1 MRIVIDLQGV
11 QTHSRLRG
19 IGRYTLSLTQ
29 AIVRKRKGHE
39 IFLVL
44 SSLLP
49 EAILEIRASFE
60 GLLEQD
66 HIVVWHAPGPVLE
79 LNPDNDLRRRAAQLI
94 REAFIA
100 SLQPDLVHIM
110 SLFEGFGDDAVTSI
124 GELDQSTPVS
134 VILYDLIP
142 LLNPEHYLQKNPLYD
157 RYYRQKITYLKR
169 ASICLA
175 ISESSRQEGIHELGL
190 DPHAVVNIS
199 TAGEVHFAPVVI
211 DDLAKNRLYT
221 RYGIERAFLM
231 YTGGIDYRKN
241 VEGLIRAYALLPV
254 ELRRRY
260 QLLIVCSIGDNDRER
275 LLRVVQAL
283 GLEALDVIFT
293 GRVSEE
299 DLIFLYNLCTLFVF
313 PSLHEGFG
321 LPVLEAM
328 ACGAPVIA
336 SNTSSL
342 PEVVGNGDA
351 LFDPR
356 DDQAI
361 ADKMAHVL
369 TDESLRL
376 RLAAHGL
383 RQASQFSWER
393 CACLAIEAWE
403 QWFIQRQQQ
412 AAQALLL
419 SVKQSAKKPKLAFI
433 SPLPPARSGISDYS
447 AQLLPELAR
456 YYEIEIIALQK
467 TIEDEWILANCPI
480 RSIEWFFEHADEY
493 ARVLYHFG
501 NSTVHTPQFSL
512 LQEIPGV
519 VVLHDFFLSG
529 IVAQMESTIGP
540 QGAWAQ
546 NIYLSHGYQAVYER
560 YHASDTAQVV
570 WKYPCNLPV
579 LQNALGTIVHSTHS
593 RQLFGAWYGQQAL
606 TDCTTIPLLRLPP
619 VAIGRAAAREQLS
632 IVPQDF
638 VICSFG
644 ILGKSKLNLE
654 LLKAWLASDL
664 AQDLSCHLI
673 FVGDSSDPSYEE
685 DLQEIIAQ
693 SACAAQIKITGW
705 TSAKEFQAYLEAA
718 DIAVQLRTLSRGET
732 SAAVLDCLNHG
743 LPTIVN
749 AHGSLGE
756 FSSQYVYSLPDAFS
770 IEQLTDAIHTLWSDA
785 QMRDSLSV
793 QGQQLIAE
801 HYSPSACALQYAGA
815 IEAAYE
821 KAGAGLGALYQG
833 IGKLLPSKA
842 LENLGLPLASS
853 IAASIAPKYRTR
865 QILVDISELVGQDS
879 KTGIQRVVRSVLHHW
894 LHHPPAGFR
903 IEPVYASAQHGYR
916 YARRYT
922 LGFLDC
928 PNAILEDEPIA
939 FYEGD
944 HFLGLDLQPQ
954 VVMAQA
960 HAYKAMREQG
970 VRVQFVVYD
979 LLPLLMPQFFFLG
992 ADQSHEAWLKIV
1004 AQSDSLLCISRA
1016 VAQEV
1021 IAWKKTQTPMPPC
1034 EVSWFHLGADVK
1046 ASVPS
1051 VGLPLSSLEV
1061 LKRMREQTSFVMV
1074 GTLEPRKGQETIVHA
1089 FEELWGIGKE
1099 YCLVIVG
1106 KPGWLNERFIQYLEN
1121 HPRINQS
1128 LIWLDAISDE
1138 YLEEI
1143 YGSSDCLIAAS
1154 EGEGFGL
1161 PLIEAAQYGLP
1172 IIARNIPVFKE
1183 VAGEHAFYISGND
1196 PSEIAHQIEN
1206 WASLF
1211 AQNAHPQSSQIPH
1224 LTWAQSAQQLLDL
1237 VIVERKKPRLAFVS
1251 PLPPEHSGIAD
1262 YAGDLLP
1269 ALSNYY
1275 DIVLIHQPLSG
1286 EPEFTYL
1293 DLPTR
1298 NIAWFENHAHEFER
1312 VIYQFGNSPFH
1323 SYMLA
1328 LLRSYPGVVVLHD
1341 FFLSGMWEYCELA
1354 KIDEC
1359 AWSDG
1364 LYHSH
1369 GYSPL
1374 LERFRAKKIAD
1385 LRNTYPANLE
1395 VLERAKGVIVHS
1407 EHAKQMAQRWYGP
1420 QVASQW
1426 HCIPLLRTPPPSIE
1440 RERAR
1445 EILGIDSH
1453 AFVVCSFGFVAHT
1466 KLSQALLDVWLSS
1479 GIASKAN
1486 CQLIFVGQNHG
1497 GAYGKKINQSIEQS
1511 PFGSSVT
1518 VTGWVDKARYE
1529 LYLQAADIGVQLR
1542 CDSRGETSA
1551 AVLDCLNFGLPTI
1564 INRHGSMA
1572 EIASDAV
1579 YALDDL
1585 FTQDQL
1591 VHALKLLEGSQAE
1604 RERLHLGALRTMRYT
1619 HDPRSCAAQYAAVIE
1634 SCCDATQ
1641 SSADNTEAW
1650 VRNLPPVS
1658 LIEAKSALDS
1668 NWQRASEHQVLRQL
1682 LVDVSEIARSDLH
1695 SGIERV
1701 VRAQLAQLLAN
1712 PPAGFRV
1719 EPIYLGDYLGKPTY
1733 FYARNYVTGLLDFPL
1748 PLRPELPV
1756 QVRSGDIFY
1765 GADFCPLDV
1774 MKAAKAGIYDQ
1785 WRQAGVQI
1793 SFVVYDLLPILHP
1806 QFFPPTVD
1814 ERHIAWLSCL
1824 GEHADQ
1830 LIAISQAVAKD
1841 VQDYFARYAR
1851 SSEHALRIDYVH
1863 QGSDINASF
1872 PTVGLPSDAVLILEK
1887 IASKPTFLMVGTIE
1901 PRKGILQTI
1910 AAFDLLWDGGAD
1922 VQLLLV
1928 GKEGW
1933 IGLQEQQR
1941 RSLPKIMKTL
1951 QQHPQLGKRL
1961 IWLPEVSDQ
1970 YLQKIYGAAKC
1981 LLMASEGEGFGLPLI
1996 EAAAHSCP
2004 ILARDIPV
2012 FREIAGQSATYF
2024 AGAQPQALSAAITDW
2039 LSRDPTTMTESIDY
2053 LTWQENVAQT
2063 WQLLTFAKGS
2073 V

>member
-1 MRIVIDLQGV
+1 MRIVIDLQGA

-110 SLFEGFGDDAVTSI
+110 SFFEGFGDDAVTSI

-199 TAGEVHFAPVVI
+199 TAGEAHFAPVVI

-260 QLLIVCSIGDNDRER
+260 QLLIVCSIGNNDRER

-299 DLIFLYNLCTLFVF
+299 DLVFLYNLCTLFVF

-361 ADKMAHVL
+361 ANKMAHVL

-376 RLAAHGL
+376 RLAAHGP

-512 LQEIPGV
+512 LKEIPGV

-546 NIYLSHGYQAVYER
+546 NIYQSHGYQAVYER

-632 IVPQDF
+632 IAPQDF

-732 SAAVLDCLNHG
+732 SAAVLDCLNYG

-785 QMRDSLSV
+785 QMRESLSV
-793 QGQQLIAE
+793 QGRQLITQG
-801 HYSPSACALQYAGA
+801 YSPSACALQYVVA

-821 KAGAGLGALYQG
+821 KNLAGLAALYQG
-833 IGKLLPSKA
+833 LGQLLPTKSFDS
-842 LENLGLPLASS
+842 LGLPLARA
-853 IAASIAPKYRTR
+853 IGASIAPIYRAR
-865 QILVDISELVGQDS
+865 QILVDVSELVGHDS
-879 KTGIQRVVRSVLHHW
+879 KTGIQRVVRSVLNHW
-894 LHHPPAGFR
+894 LHHPPNGFR
-903 IEPVYASAQHGYR
+903 IEPVYASTEQGYR
-916 YARRYT
+916 YARQFT

-928 PNAILEDEPIA
+928 PNTILTDEPIA

-960 HAYKAMREQG
+960 HVYKAMREQG

-979 LLPLLMPQFFFLG
+979 LLPLIMPQFFFLG
-992 ADQSHEAWLKIV
+992 ADQSHEAWLKIA

-1021 IAWKKTQTPMPPC
+1021 DAWKQTQTPISSC

-1061 LKRMREQTSFVMV
+1061 LKQMREHTSFLMV
-1074 GTLEPRKGQETIVHA
+1074 GTLEPRKGQEAIVKA
-1089 FEELWGIGKE
+1089 FEVLWE
-1099 YCLVIVG
+1099 MQRDYCLVIVG
-1106 KPGWLNERFIQYLEN
+1106 KPGWLNERFIRHVEM
-1121 HPRINQS
+1121 HPEFGQR

-1138 YLEEI
+1138 YLDEI
-1143 YGSSDCLIAAS
+1143 YGASDCLIAAS

-1172 IIARNIPVFKE
+1172 IIARDIPVFRE
-1183 VAGEHAFYISGND
+1183 VASEYAFYFSSND
-1196 PSEIAHQIEN
+1196 ATVIAQEIER
-1206 WASLF
+1206 WMGLF
-1211 AQNAHPQSSQIPH
+1211 SKNAHPVSTQIPS
-1224 LTWAQSAQQLLDL
+1224 LTWAQSAEQLLAL
-1237 VIVERKKPRLAFVS
+1237 VVVDRKKPRLAFVS
-1251 PLPPEHSGIAD
+1251 PLPPERTGIAD

-1275 DIVLIHQPLSG
+1275 DIVLIHEAVGDERISPVLG
-1286 EPEFTYL
+1286 
-1293 DLPTR
+1293 LPIQ
-1298 NIAWFENHAHEFER
+1298 NLAWFMSHAHEFER

-1341 FFLSGMWEYCELA
+1341 FFLSGLWDYCELA
-1354 KIDEC
+1354 RIDLS
-1359 AWSDG
+1359 AWSDA
-1364 LYHSH
+1364 LYYSH
-1369 GYSPL
+1369 GYGPML
-1374 LERFRAKKIAD
+1374 ARFQAKQDAHV
-1385 LRNTYPANLE
+1385 RNIYPANLE
-1395 VLERAKGVIVHS
+1395 VLERASSVIVHS
-1407 EHAKQMAQRWYGP
+1407 EHAKQMAQHWYGP
-1420 QVASQW
+1420 KAASQW
-1426 HCIPLLRTPPPSIE
+1426 HCIPLLRTPPLSIACTH
-1440 RERAR
+1440 AR
-1445 EILGIDSH
+1445 ETLGIDPS

-1466 KLSQALLDVWLSS
+1466 KFSQALLDAWL
-1479 GIASKAN
+1479 ASKLASKVN

-1497 GAYGKKINQSIEQS
+1497 GAYGQQLSQTIEEN
-1511 PFGSSVT
+1511 PLGLTVT
-1518 VTGWVDKARYE
+1518 ITGWVDKEQYE
-1529 LYLQAADIGVQLR
+1529 LYLQAADVGVQLR

-1564 INRHGSMA
+1564 INCHGSMA
-1572 EIASDAV
+1572 EINSDAAYV
-1579 YALDDL
+1579 LEEV
-1585 FTQDQL
+1585 FTQEQL
-1591 VHALKLLEGSQAE
+1591 VHALETLHSQPAE
-1604 RERLHLGALRTMRYT
+1604 RERLRNQALYTMRYD

-1634 SCCDATQ
+1634 ANYYARYPQ
-1641 SSADNTEAW
+1641 AEKKPAW
-1650 VRNLPPVS
+1650 VRNLPMVPVMS
-1658 LIEAKSALDS
+1658 AQDQAGLISSD
-1668 NWQRASEHQVLRQL
+1668 QVFLRQL
-1682 LVDVSEIARSDLH
+1682 LVDVSEISRSDLH

-1701 VRAQLAQLLAN
+1701 VRAQLAQLLAQA
-1712 PPAGFRV
+1712 PAGFRV
-1719 EPIYLGDYLGKPTY
+1719 EPVYLGEHLGKPVY
-1733 FYARNYVTGLLDFPL
+1733 RYARNYVTDLFHLPL
-1748 PLRPELPV
+1748 PLRPEMPV
-1756 QVRSGDIFY
+1756 RVNRGDIFY
-1765 GADFCPLDV
+1765 GADFCPVDV
-1774 MKAAKAGIYDQ
+1774 IKAAHAGIYDQ
-1785 WRQAGVQI
+1785 WRQAGVKI

-1814 ERHIAWLSCL
+1814 ERHIDWLSCI
-1824 GEHADQ
+1824 GAHADQ
-1830 LIAISQAVAKD
+1830 LIAISQTVAKD
-1841 VQDYFARYAR
+1841 VQDYFVQHPRLGER
-1851 SSEHALRIDYVH
+1851 ALRIDYVH
-1863 QGSDINASF
+1863 QGADINASF
-1872 PTVGLPSDAVLILEK
+1872 PTTGLAHDAAVILDK
-1887 IASKPTFLMVGTIE
+1887 MASKPTFLMVGTIE
-1901 PRKGILQTI
+1901 PRKGVLQAL
-1910 AAFDLLWDGGAD
+1910 AAFEQLWANGEE

-1933 IGLQEQQR
+1933 VGLQAAQR
-1941 RSLPKIMKTL
+1941 RTLPQIMQTVTL
-1951 QQHPQLGKRL
+1951 HPELGKRL
-1961 IWLPEVSDQ
+1961 LWLPEVSDQ
-1970 YLQKIYGAAKC
+1970 YLQKIYGSATC

-1996 EAAAHSCP
+1996 EAATFNRP
-2004 ILARDIPV
+2004 ILARKLPV
-2012 FREIAGQSATYF
+2012 FQEIAGEHATYF
-2024 AGAQPQALSAAITDW
+2024 EGLEPQDISDAIVQWLARWRRQQLPCSERIEYLSWEQNAEQVMA
-2039 LSRDPTTMTESIDY
+2039 
-2053 LTWQENVAQT
+2053 
-2063 WQLLTFAKGS
+2063 QLLLTL
-2073 V
+2073 